1 MPRHFGWESFAFGF
15 GPRGAFWAGPRRRR
29 RQWFES
35 GDMKYVILKLL
46 KDKPRHGYEVMKE
59 LEDQLRGCYTPS
71 AGTVYPTLQWLEDEG
86 LVVAKDVEGKKVY
99 EITDAGRKFLDEHR
113 DMVDD
118 IFDRVR
124 EAVDRTLG
132 GAMGDVNRS
141 LGRLVKAVYRAGWK
155 ARDEATRQRLVAIL
169 DRVVSEVEDRYQA
182 LPCGLVTR
190 LPAGPI
196 HRLHEP
202 SQRAIHVAHRPA
214 ERAVHRLAHAVEDVV
229 HHVAVLVEKLAP
241 RVGDLVDLL
250 SLHVLR
256 DHEPLVL
263 EPLQGRVDRPRRRRI
278 AAVHLVFQLLHHLV
292 AVARLVLH

>member
-1 MPRHFGWESFAFGF
+1 MIRRPPRSTLF
-15 GPRGAFWAGPRRRR
+15 P
-29 RQWFES
+29 
-35 GDMKYVILKLL
+35 
-46 KDKPRHGYEVMKE
+46 
-59 LEDQLRGCYTPS
+59 YT
-71 AGTVYPTLQWLEDEG
+71 TL
-86 LVVAKDVEGKKVY
+86 
-99 EITDAGRKFLDEHR
+99 F
-113 DMVDD
+113 
-118 IFDRVR
+118 
-124 EAVDRTLG
+124 
-132 GAMGDVNRS
+132 RS
-141 LGRLVKAVYRAGWK
+141 R
-155 ARDEATRQRLVAIL
+155 
-169 DRVVSEVEDRYQA
+169 
-182 LPCGLVTR
+182 GLVTR

-256 DHEPLVL
+256 DNEPLVL

-292 AVARLVLH
+292 AVARLVLHELEDHVLHVPRFEPLAASAPSSWASPKPPGSKAEGECVPSEMPRHTASLYAM